1 MSTEWRHRPS
11 LQALISRKQR
21 KMIIAK
27 SRLMTIAI
35 LGAIFGQTKKASPQ
49 PLPKREGLVLLE
61 MSLLCIQK
69 HAKLTL
75 FISADKP

>member
-1 MSTEWRHRPS
+1 
-11 LQALISRKQR
+11 
-21 KMIIAK
+21 
-27 SRLMTIAI
+27 MTIVI

-61 MSLLCIQK
+61 MSLLCIQM